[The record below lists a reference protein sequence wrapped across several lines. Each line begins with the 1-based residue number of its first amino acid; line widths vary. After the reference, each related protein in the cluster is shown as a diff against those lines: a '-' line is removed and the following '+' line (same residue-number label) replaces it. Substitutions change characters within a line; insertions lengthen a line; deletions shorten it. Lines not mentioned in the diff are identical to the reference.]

1 MSCNFYADNE
11 ALLPPPSPTAPRR
24 GSLPAG
30 ERSTKRTST
39 ACRVAAYREET
50 AMLTKPAGV
59 FLQLLGGAIL
69 IIGVLLM
76 VASGGL
82 VLGGVLALMLGLACS
97 GSDVEPT
104 EVAKHDGTHSRLYEI
119 RPGDQALEG
128 RRVCQLRR
136 RPRRIA
142 RVAVRRV

>member
-1 MSCNFYADNE
+1 
-11 ALLPPPSPTAPRR
+11 
-24 GSLPAG
+24 
-30 ERSTKRTST
+30 
-39 ACRVAAYREET
+39 
-50 AMLTKPAGV
+50 MLTKPAGV

-82 VLGGVLALMLGLACS
+82 VLGGVLALMLAWA
-97 GSDVEPT
+97 GS
-104 EVAKHDGTHSRLYEI
+104 AKHEGPHSGQHEI

-128 RRVCQLRR
+128 RPVCQLRGG
-136 RPRRIA
+136 PRRIA